1 MSSEDVAR
9 VLKLLEK
16 VGYEGTP
23 KEFEETLNKF
33 KAHTDAVNALR
44 KGVTRRGKVED
55 SGSYCENASY
65 GYGDYCK
72 KRNLLEKLDLEDD
85 RVFLKNVDPASLTDT
100 RAPTRGGET
109 MQELREQVR
118 ELTERVAILE
128 KRAIRGPS
136 LSPKGPGL

>member
-1 MSSEDVAR
+1 MSSEDIAR

-33 KAHTDAVNALR
+33 RAHPEAVNALR

-65 GYGDYCK
+65 GYADYCK
-72 KRNLLEKLDLEDD
+72 KKNMLDKLDLEDD
-85 RVFLKNVDPASLTDT
+85 RVFLKNVDPASLEDA
-100 RAPTRGGET
+100 RPARRGGDTLE
-109 MQELREQVR
+109 ELREQVR
-118 ELTERVAILE
+118 ELTERVATLE

-136 LSPKGPGL
+136 LSPRGP